1 MEEIARLHVEL
12 GSVQMSN
19 NTIAELFN
27 VRSHDPSFFSVKES
41 AVYKGPLLDFCI
53 LVSHWAGMEFDS
65 VMRP

>member
-1 MEEIARLHVEL
+1 
-12 GSVQMSN
+12 MSN

-27 VRSHDPSFFSVKES
+27 VRSHNPSFFSVKES

-53 LVSHWAGMEFDS
+53 LVGHWAGMEFDS